1 MPKAKRKGPLT
12 LSGSCQC
19 EKVSFTVV
27 SETPVPF
34 MYCYCSICRKTNGS
48 AFGCN
53 IMGIRKTLKVR
64 GKRYLKGYHA
74 RVREPRKGTKKVTT
88 KISGGVHW
96 FCGEC
101 GTHLY
106 QTHDEWPNGVWPTV
120 AAIDTPLPPA
130 PAHVLMM
137 LDFKPSW
144 VPDALLPKGDRFPR
158 YPEVSI
164 ADWHARRGWPV
175 TVRP

>member
-1 MPKAKRKGPLT
+1 MAATKTRTKRKGPMT
-12 LSGSCQC
+12 LAGSCQC
-19 EKVSFTVV
+19 GKVSFTVV

-64 GKRYLKGYHA
+64 GKRYLKSYHA
-74 RVREPRKGTKKVTT
+74 RIREPGQPTR
-88 KISGGVHW
+88 ISEGERW

-106 QTHDEWPNGVWPTV
+106 QTHDEWPTGVWPTV
-120 AAIDTPLPPA
+120 SAIDTPLPPA
-130 PAHVLMM
+130 PGHVSLM
-137 LDFKPSW
+137 LRYKPSW
-144 VPDALLPKGDRFPR
+144 VTNAMLPKGDRFPR